1 MHTRRFGNQAD
12 QFLGSLAFAKGLNRT
27 LVLPPWIVY
36 PSYKRGDSDR
46 VPFDDWFLVKPLEA
60 YHSVITMENFM
71 KDIAP
76 TIWPPGRRI
85 GFCYSFQDVQKCDM
99 KQGNPFGPFWD
110 HFHIDFDDY
119 QEHSGLLWDTEQEW
133 ARVGWNTRFPESE
146 FPVIALMGAPG
157 AFPVHSQNRW
167 LQKFVQWSAKV
178 ENKAKRFISTVMNN
192 EPFVGIHLRNGIDF
206 VSVHRRDPSDEVNDP
221 ILDLAILTMSNHFI
235 GNCVSSFTSF
245 VTRYREVNNKPTS
258 FWAFKDKKS
267 KVEIDMDIDAVE
279 NELVPFEKSKMTPN
293 NPGGPDAGNARHTV
307 RSAAKSN
314 GKVSEMEHSMLSI
327 DRKESVELVN
337 SANALKGGK
346 ECDKAMKPELK
357 CVSGSKRPRS
367 SAYVNEPCDSH
378 AVDNKRLKTERNEQ
392 PKTELSY
399 QEPMD
404 ISGLVNVFS
413 SSFSG
418 LSSIPRATPSLGSK
432 LDSFQYLS
440 PRVQPVGGVFGWSQ
454 TIVEAF

>member
-1 MHTRRFGNQAD
+1 
-12 QFLGSLAFAKGLNRT
+12 
-27 LVLPPWIVY
+27 
-36 PSYKRGDSDR
+36 
-46 VPFDDWFLVKPLEA
+46 
-60 YHSVITMENFM
+60 M

-76 TIWPPGRRI
+76 TIWPPGKRI
-85 GFCYSFQDVQKCDM
+85 GFCYSFRDGQKCDM

-206 VSVHRRDPSDEVNDP
+206 KRACEHVKDESTSSFFASPQCVQPGSKEKLTHQMCLPPKSEILKKTKKIVKKAKATRVFVATDNDPMIKELTEALKSLKVSVHRRDPSDEVNDP

-258 FWAFKDKKS
+258 FWAFKDKK
-267 KVEIDMDIDAVE
+267 
-279 NELVPFEKSKMTPN
+279 
-293 NPGGPDAGNARHTV
+293 
-307 RSAAKSN
+307 
-314 GKVSEMEHSMLSI
+314 
-327 DRKESVELVN
+327 
-337 SANALKGGK
+337 
-346 ECDKAMKPELK
+346 
-357 CVSGSKRPRS
+357 
-367 SAYVNEPCDSH
+367 
-378 AVDNKRLKTERNEQ
+378 
-392 PKTELSY
+392 
-399 QEPMD
+399 
-404 ISGLVNVFS
+404 
-413 SSFSG
+413 
-418 LSSIPRATPSLGSK
+418 
-432 LDSFQYLS
+432 
-440 PRVQPVGGVFGWSQ
+440 
-454 TIVEAF
+454 

>member
-1 MHTRRFGNQAD
+1 MAMRQGVERNGAWIPLFFPLLGILSISWAQNQVSEDIDEKIAFDLPGQQQPISFAPSTTDHLSTGYIVYCPCMGRFGNQAD

-258 FWAFKDKKS
+258 FWAFKDKK
-267 KVEIDMDIDAVE
+267 
-279 NELVPFEKSKMTPN
+279 
-293 NPGGPDAGNARHTV
+293 
-307 RSAAKSN
+307 
-314 GKVSEMEHSMLSI
+314 
-327 DRKESVELVN
+327 
-337 SANALKGGK
+337 
-346 ECDKAMKPELK
+346 
-357 CVSGSKRPRS
+357 
-367 SAYVNEPCDSH
+367 
-378 AVDNKRLKTERNEQ
+378 
-392 PKTELSY
+392 
-399 QEPMD
+399 
-404 ISGLVNVFS
+404 
-413 SSFSG
+413 
-418 LSSIPRATPSLGSK
+418 
-432 LDSFQYLS
+432 
-440 PRVQPVGGVFGWSQ
+440 
-454 TIVEAF
+454 